1 MTTLVERAFTLALE
15 LHGKQSRKASIVPDA
30 AYMSHLMEVAGM
42 GWGCFAVD
50 DPAAETVV
58 ASALLHDAIEDQ
70 SEKFPWGR
78 IVVECSPEV
87 LNLVESLTEEGT
99 GDPGKEKAPWQGR
112 KMDYLDHISEMSTHA
127 LLISVC
133 DKLQSARELKRQ
145 VRRLGVGA
153 YYGFVKEVPESE
165 RKGLVLWFHF
175 ELVNSYRTRIKQ
187 INESLQGPINEAI
200 NALIEDFAEVVEWL
214 DAHP

>member
-1 MTTLVERAFTLALE
+1 MSNLVERAFSLAIE
-15 LHGKQSRKASIVPDA
+15 LHGKQSRKSSIVPNA

-42 GWGCFAVD
+42 VWGCFAVN
-50 DPAAETVV
+50 DPAAEIVV
-58 ASALLHDAIEDQ
+58 AAALLHDAIEDQ
-70 SEKFPWGR
+70 PEEHPWGR

-87 LNLVESLTEEGT
+87 LNLVESLTEKGT
-99 GDPGKEKAPWQGR
+99 DTAEKAPWQER
-112 KMDYLDHISEMSTHA
+112 KMDYLNHIQEMSTHA

-145 VRRLGVGA
+145 VRRQGDGA
-153 YYGFVKEVPESE
+153 YRGFVKEVPEPE
-165 RKGLVLWFHF
+165 RKGLVLWFHLN
-175 ELVNSYRTRIKQ
+175 LVLSYRTRIRQ

-200 NALIEDFAEVVEWL
+200 NALIEDFGEVVEWL